1 MLDSG
6 ILAKIKT
13 EAEVEYG
20 EFEKDPADTTAEPDK
35 LEQENTSPDEA
46 GQCHHRDIVDIG
58 GRLEIIAK

>member
-1 MLDSG
+1 M
-6 ILAKIKT
+6 T

-46 GQCHHRDIVDIG
+46 GLCQIQYRISTTF
-58 GRLEIIAK
+58 